1 MNAVVS
7 RRIYNENKKFIKTAD
22 AYISD
27 RDFATY
33 QNVKE
38 ILFMQD
44 ILINGEQFI
53 KAKGGDAVN
62 NKDFLEILIKE
73 VRLLDVYSNYKK
85 IRENDDD
92 VAEDVLLAFES
103 AVIKQNKK

>member
-1 MNAVVS
+1 MVS
-7 RRIYNENKKFIKTAD
+7 RQIYKENKKFIKAAD

-27 RDFATY
+27 KDFATY
-33 QNVKE
+33 RKVKE

-53 KAKGGDAVN
+53 KVKGGDTEN
-62 NKDFLEILIKE
+62 NKDFLGILIKE

-103 AVIKQNKK
+103 VFIRQNEK